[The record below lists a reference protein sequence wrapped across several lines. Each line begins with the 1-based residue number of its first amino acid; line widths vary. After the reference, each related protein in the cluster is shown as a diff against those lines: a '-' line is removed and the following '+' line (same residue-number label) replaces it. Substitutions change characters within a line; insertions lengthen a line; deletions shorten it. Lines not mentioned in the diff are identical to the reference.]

1 MTNDI
6 ARSANPSTIPATSR
20 EIRLASRPEGPP
32 TAETY
37 ELVEA
42 EVPALRPGQVLVR
55 NTLMSVDPYM
65 RGRMNEGPSY
75 IAPFA
80 VGEPLEGSAA
90 GQVVASAD
98 ADIPVG
104 AEVVHFA
111 GWRELSVLDRGA
123 ATVIDT
129 SSAPASAYLGPLGTT
144 GLTAYLA
151 LTRFA
156 PVEAGETVFV
166 SAAAGAVGSVA
177 GQIARLLGA
186 GRVVGSAGGA
196 EKARRLVDDFGFD
209 AAIDHRAGDLPGQ
222 LAAAAPGGIDVY
234 LDSVGGDHL
243 EAAIGAMRDH
253 GRIALVGAI
262 SGYNSDDQVPGPR
275 NLYEAV
281 KKRITLR
288 GMIVSDHFDA
298 FPEYLEHAVPWLA
311 SGQLRTAETV
321 VEGLERA
328 PEALLGVLDGTNVGK
343 MLVRIS

>member
-6 ARSANPSTIPATSR
+6 ATPASTLPTTSR
-20 EIRLASRPEGPP
+20 EIRLAARPEGRP

-37 ELVEA
+37 ELVQT
-42 EVPALRPGQVLVR
+42 EVPALQPGQVLVR

-65 RGRMNEGPSY
+65 RGRMNDGPSY
-75 IAPFA
+75 IAPYA
-80 VGEPLEGSAA
+80 IGEPLEGSAA
-90 GQVVASAD
+90 GQVVASMD

-104 AEVVHFA
+104 SEVVHFA
-111 GWRELSVLDRGA
+111 GWREVSVLDRDA

-129 SSAPASAYLGPLGTT
+129 SLAPASAYLGPLGTT

-156 PVEAGETVFV
+156 PVEPGDTVFV

-177 GQIARLLGA
+177 GQIARHLGA
-186 GRVVGSAGGA
+186 ARVVGSAGGA

-209 AAIDHRAGDLPGQ
+209 APIDHRAGDLPGQ
-222 LAAAAPGGIDVY
+222 LEAAAPNGIDVY
-234 LDSVGGDHL
+234 LDSVGGEHL
-243 EAAIGAMRDH
+243 EAAIGTMRDH

-262 SGYNSDDQVPGPR
+262 SGYNAADQVPGPR

-298 FPEYLEHAVPWLA
+298 FPEYLERAVPWLA

-321 VEGLERA
+321 VDGLERA

-343 MLVRIS
+343 MLVRIG